1 MDEPYGPLILVLL
14 AIPALALRLAVRAL
28 FGRRRL
34 GAEDGMQSLLTMS
47 STILFFA
54 AGLGLVIGL
63 IGGWILIVPA
73 VVIAVFLLLMT
84 IDRTRRAEHRALVWS
99 LSVAAQKEIPLSEAA
114 RAYADE
120 TLGDTG
126 RRALAL
132 AFALERGEPLA
143 QAARSARLRMG
154 TAMKLAVQL
163 GERLGLLGPAM
174 RQQLDAAHQIDA
186 TLSVVVGRLFYLV
199 VAIGALSSISTFCL
213 LKIVPVFQK
222 MFDEFGLKLPP
233 ITVAVID
240 FAKGSA
246 NVFPW
251 LSILAFGFT
260 ALLVLG
266 GAIWGAVFIYDMID
280 RVWPLDP
287 ADPTGKQ
294 VSTLVRR
301 TRMVIRGIG
310 AFAAFV
316 LLCLILWPSLL
327 GILFL
332 PILLYYIGWFPRD
345 LPVVWRFFKRYDG
358 ALVMRGLALSIRR
371 GLPLP
376 QALTLLR
383 DEYPLRHVSRQLGKA
398 LERVQ
403 QGQDW
408 CASLRQTGLIGRAD
422 AAVLAAAQ
430 RVGNLQWALEEM
442 ADSALRRQAQWI
454 LAATQVLYPIALL
467 VLASFVFFFV
477 VGMFAPL
484 VSLIQGLT

>member
-1 MDEPYGPLILVLL
+1 
-14 AIPALALRLAVRAL
+14 
-28 FGRRRL
+28 
-34 GAEDGMQSLLTMS
+34 
-47 STILFFA
+47 
-54 AGLGLVIGL
+54 
-63 IGGWILIVPA
+63 
-73 VVIAVFLLLMT
+73 
-84 IDRTRRAEHRALVWS
+84 
-99 LSVAAQKEIPLSEAA
+99 
-114 RAYADE
+114 
-120 TLGDTG
+120 
-126 RRALAL
+126 
-132 AFALERGEPLA
+132 
-143 QAARSARLRMG
+143 
-154 TAMKLAVQL
+154 
-163 GERLGLLGPAM
+163 
-174 RQQLDAAHQIDA
+174 
-186 TLSVVVGRLFYLV
+186 
-199 VAIGALSSISTFCL
+199 
-213 LKIVPVFQK
+213 
-222 MFDEFGLKLPP
+222 
-233 ITVAVID
+233 
-240 FAKGSA
+240 
-246 NVFPW
+246 
-251 LSILAFGFT
+251 
-260 ALLVLG
+260 
-266 GAIWGAVFIYDMID
+266 
-280 RVWPLDP
+280 
-287 ADPTGKQ
+287 
-294 VSTLVRR
+294 
-301 TRMVIRGIG
+301 MVIRGIG